1 MPSCAVGH
9 AYNNKDQHDGAII
22 DYSQA
27 IKIDPK
33 DADLFLFR
41 GLAHRWKGQY
51 DRAVADFDEAIRL
64 DPSFDAVRAHRAET
78 IALMN
83 KPEFEQTD

>member
-1 MPSCAVGH
+1 MCRGH
-9 AYNNKDQHDGAII
+9 AYNNKDQHDRAII

-27 IKIDPK
+27 IKIDRK

>member
-1 MPSCAVGH
+1 LISAINECRNDRTIAEFHQLIRLTPKDAHAFMCRGH

-41 GLAHRWKGQY
+41 GLALQ
-51 DRAVADFDEAIRL
+51 L
-64 DPSFDAVRAHRAET
+64 
-78 IALMN
+78 L
-83 KPEFEQTD
+83 